1 MPGQLPD
8 TLGAVTST
16 GSRRA
21 IRLFLALVCG
31 LLAVLGGRQL
41 ATPDARSLISPL
53 DGATVSSTSDDGV
66 LAVASRPTLTAQDAR
81 LPSSA
86 ATLVRT
92 ADLQL
97 LVCIAALAI
106 GSGRLALYMLSV
118 RVRRRGPPALRVI

>member
-1 MPGQLPD
+1 M
-8 TLGAVTST
+8 TST
-16 GSRRA
+16 GSRRT

-41 ATPDARSLISPL
+41 ATPDARSSISPL

-92 ADLQL
+92 ADQQL